1 RTCTAERSG
10 PSNCWP
16 AASRSGVGPPK
27 PFCPG
32 RGRWPTAS
40 PRPVSASRWCRPRP
54 RCSCTGG
61 RLVGFAPSL
70 PRPRC
75 RRTGL
80 ASAAVTIVP
89 NAVDPRAFDAAPP
102 AADGFHVACAARLTP
117 EKGVDV
123 LVRAAALLRADV
135 PDLRVLVLGGTQ
147 EGHEAH
153 AAELTRLAAELGVA
167 DAVCFAGFVEHPFE
181 GWAGARVY

>member
-1 RTCTAERSG
+1 MRPWQAPGAWSSLPPIRTCTAARSG

-27 PFCPG
+27 SFCRG
-32 RGRWPTAS
+32 RGRWPTTS
-40 PRPVSASRWCRPRP
+40 PRPASASRWCRPRP
-54 RCSCTGG
+54 RCSFTGG
-61 RLVGFAPSL
+61 RL
-70 PRPRC
+70 
-75 RRTGL
+75 
-80 ASAAVTIVP
+80 
-89 NAVDPRAFDAAPP
+89 
-102 AADGFHVACAARLTP
+102 VACAARLTP

-123 LVRAAALLRADV
+123 LVRAAALLCADV

-153 AAELTRLAAELGVA
+153 AAELTRLATELGVA

-181 GWAGARVY
+181 GWAGARVYA